1 MDRFIMGSTYFFS
14 NYSDFVSKDL
24 DELVLTN
31 DCRYKCANIR
41 GRGKDIFYWRR
52 MPKSE
57 WIDIHLKFGEN
68 DPMIVG
74 KFLIA
79 EFNKEIRF
87 TIDDLK
93 KFEQIFNKMDEKH
106 MYEKIIYDSYIENG
120 DFYLTDL
127 QRDKAYKEYKKY
139 RNEVIR

>member
-1 MDRFIMGSTYFFS
+1 
-14 NYSDFVSKDL
+14 
-24 DELVLTN
+24 
-31 DCRYKCANIR
+31 
-41 GRGKDIFYWRR
+41 
-52 MPKSE
+52 
-57 WIDIHLKFGEN
+57 
-68 DPMIVG
+68 MIVG

-93 KFEQIFNKMDEKH
+93 KFEQIFDKMDEKH

>member
-1 MDRFIMGSTYFFS
+1 MDRFIIGSTYFFA

-31 DCRYKCANIR
+31 DHKYRFTNIR
-41 GRGKDIFYWRR
+41 KQGKDIFYLRR

-57 WIDIHLKFGEN
+57 LINLHLEWGKN

-87 TIDDLK
+87 TINDLK
-93 KFEQIFNKMDEKH
+93 KFEKIFNNMDEKH
-106 MYEKIIYDSYIENG
+106 IYEKVIYDSYIENG

-127 QRDKAYKEYKKY
+127 QRDKAYKEYKKC
-139 RNEVIR
+139 RNEVIH